1 MIQQECLVQIHVEL
15 VDTVHLEVLSKLTV
29 HWVLITQIQ
38 EVLRQVLVHHV
49 MQVTTVIRNQ

>member
-15 VDTVHLEVLSKLTV
+15 VDTVHLEVLSKLIV
-29 HWVLITQIQ
+29 HWVRITQIQ
-38 EVLRQVLVHHV
+38 EVLLQVLAHHV